1 MPEAALA
8 ETVVWVGERVT
19 PQEAGCVTV
28 KVAVP
33 TLMVPVRDP
42 APVFAEAL

>member
-1 MPEAALA
+1 
-8 ETVVWVGERVT
+8 VT
-19 PQEAGCVTV
+19 PQEAGWLTV

-33 TLMVPVRDP
+33 ALMVPVRDA